1 MADTIFFTEVDK
13 TVQAALN
20 LRKQHY
26 AKASGKS
33 TDTYS
38 WIYKKRAWAQA
49 SVISKVTG
57 KSAILA
63 PRTGGGVGANGLYK
77 KSTNT
82 PKYLPKPH
90 LNSVKISPIGD
101 WGSVVKCDFTFTV
114 YSLSQLNEMQPFFDL
129 GSKCEI
135 QYGWQF
141 AGPAGGKNGKL
152 NAVVYNFSQ
161 TLTDNGGFDCTVQ
174 TMAEGIAAVVGADI
188 KGKSDITDDKITAAL
203 TNGSSTNL
211 PALNLLTLL
220 ETIKKDKDNSSI
232 VPGTI
237 DEVKGLGV
245 EKIPS
250 NLLSALSSSDTTE
263 DKEIPETQMYI
274 SLESLIKQ
282 INLIQYGADPNDKQD
297 LKNKYVCDETI
308 TRGYVNELD
317 KRFFMS
323 ANPAQISFPG
333 FNDYGNGLNIGFGTG
348 EYATKFA
355 EGDLSKTMIGID
367 YLIELYKSIDNP
379 KASQDRSKNTTI
391 TKFLGDVLTSIYDNS
406 GTRFKLSIFQNPK
419 DKTKVLIT
427 DQGYIGEDTTAITP
441 YILTSIEQGGICRQ
455 MSLSTN
461 LSPEMVSAAY
471 STSLSSLGSQETFT
485 PGQTKTSESAPT
497 ETINKLRV
505 NVFTSA
511 RSIAENAIE
520 SQEGASDIDTLI
532 SNLRTALKELYAFEV
547 QDKSS
552 GKSAKGLI
560 YPLSLQMTLDGID
573 GIIFGNAITTNYLPL
588 AYKASE
594 IAFTITTVE
603 HTIEDGDWTTNINT
617 VMRILK

>member
-188 KGKSDITDDKITAAL
+188 KGKSEIGSATESTGDST
-203 TNGSSTNL
+203 TNSS
-211 PALNLLTLL
+211 ALNLLTSL
-220 ETIKKDKDNSSI
+220 EIFKKIESTIP
-232 VPGTI
+232 VGTI
-237 DEVKGLGV
+237 NEIIGLGV
-245 EKIPS
+245 EKIPA
-250 NLLSALSSSDTTE
+250 NLLSTISSSDNE
-263 DKEIPETQMYI
+263 NKEKSETQMYI
-274 SLESLIKQ
+274 SLEKLIRQ
-282 INLIQYGADPNDKQD
+282 INVVLYGTDTSNW
-297 LKNKYVCDETI
+297 KYVCDEDI
-308 TRGYVNELD
+308 TRGYTKELD
-317 KRFFMS
+317 RDYFMS
-323 ANPAQISFPG
+323 SNPVQIIFPG
-333 FNDYGNGLNIGFGTG
+333 FVNYSGTTIGFATG
-348 EYATKFA
+348 DYATKFT
-355 EGDLSKTMIGID
+355 EGDLSKTMISID
-367 YLIELYKSIDNP
+367 YLIELYKSIEAP
-379 KASQDRSKNTTI
+379 KSSQDRSKNTTI
-391 TKFLGDVLTSIYDNS
+391 SKFLGDVLTSIYDNS
-406 GTRFKLSIFQNPK
+406 GTRFKLSAFQNPK

-427 DQGYIGEDTTAITP
+427 DQSYIGEDTSSITP
-441 YILTSIEQGGICRQ
+441 YVLTSITQEGICRQ

-471 STSLSSLGSQETFT
+471 STSLGSLGTMPTVEPGSSNSQSNNSTVT
-485 PGQTKTSESAPT
+485 V
-497 ETINKLRV
+497 TITDLQI
-505 NVFTSA
+505 NVENA
-511 RSIAENAIE
+511 AKSIAENSE
-520 SQEGASDIDTLI
+520 KSQEGSSDIETLI
-532 SNLRTALKELYAFEV
+532 SNLRTALKELYIFEV

-603 HTIEDGDWTTNINT
+603 HTIQDGDWTTNINT